1 VISWPE
7 RLYGKA
13 LGHLPGYPRTKIS
26 GSLGT
31 SPDGASLCRHTKANE
46 RERISIMRK
55 QLLSA
60 TLMSS
65 LIFGGAA
72 LAEETL
78 GTIVSI
84 DPAGNAVT
92 LNDGNEYVFADSA
105 SDNDGGPLLAG
116 YSVGDMVM
124 VNWTMQG
131 DRRVARSIGGSAA
144 VSEMGVIA
152 DIDTAGRTVTLAD
165 GRMFSFPD
173 RDGAEAPDISGF
185 TVGDS
190 VEITAAMEGDGMV
203 GLSIAS
209 AVSTQVT
216 GTVAAMDE
224 GEFSV
229 TLDDGNTYVFPT
241 EMNDRLRNFAVG
253 DMVTITAVETGTD
266 MMMQGLSIAPAS

>member
-1 VISWPE
+1 
-7 RLYGKA
+7 
-13 LGHLPGYPRTKIS
+13 
-26 GSLGT
+26 
-31 SPDGASLCRHTKANE
+31 
-46 RERISIMRK
+46 MRK

-216 GTVAAMDE
+216 STVAAMDE